1 MHGGMHE
8 FIVSTWYV
16 LLCVSWIVMF
26 VDIDYRVLFAHGLV
40 RFVGS
45 WSLGGE
51 LTRMRWYIGRTFLL
65 ACFATCRVL
74 CHANMTLGIVL
85 VWRM

>member
-40 RFVGS
+40 RFVDS
-45 WSLGGE
+45 WSLGGCCV
-51 LTRMRWYIGRTFLL
+51 MQ
-65 ACFATCRVL
+65 
-74 CHANMTLGIVL
+74 NMTLGIVL
-85 VWRM
+85 V